1 MPMVLWVHH
10 CETQFF
16 NPSLQ
21 ISLLTVAYVYKHYI
35 RVHYMYSNTPYTSII
50 HITFNK
56 LAICNRWRLNIEI
69 LNTRSTSIHILVKKI
84 YNR

>member
-1 MPMVLWVHH
+1 
-10 CETQFF
+10 
-16 NPSLQ
+16 
-21 ISLLTVAYVYKHYI
+21 
-35 RVHYMYSNTPYTSII
+35 MYSNTPYTSII